1 MKKGFSLLEIL
12 ITVTLLIILSIA
24 LLVSLNPW
32 TQINK
37 GWDSKRKSELTQL
50 NKVFED
56 YYNDK
61 QCYPVSSKVCY
72 NATSDPTCNICGN
85 QSTSPSFSP
94 YLSRLPCDPQQPTK
108 KYLYQTDGSSCSNWY
123 IIYTSLSNTADP
135 VIAEVGCQ
143 NGCGP
148 TGNVNFNYF

>member
-61 QCYPVSSKVCY
+61 NCYPKPNEVCY
-72 NATSDPTCNICGN
+72 NNTGSTTCNICGN
-85 QSTSPSFSP
+85 ETVPPNFSNFSP
-94 YLSRLPCDPQQPTK
+94 YLAHLPCDPQQPTK
-108 KYLYQTDGSSCSNWY
+108 KYTYQTDGSSCSNWR
-123 IIYTSLSNTADP
+123 
-135 VIAEVGCQ
+135 
-143 NGCGP
+143 
-148 TGNVNFNYF
+148 